1 VSAGKE
7 MFEFLAKCAFAWTN
21 AAVVAEETADVTS
34 PSKAP
39 PNWGQLIRRGRA
51 RGLAPIFALTQ
62 RPAESDKTAIGN
74 ATLIRV
80 GRMARDADRKMMAR
94 ELDVDHRILTRLLPL
109 DFVERNMAINE
120 VKRGNLTKRKVE
132 QIETLA

>member
-1 VSAGKE
+1 
-7 MFEFLAKCAFAWTN
+7 
-21 AAVVAEETADVTS
+21 
-34 PSKAP
+34 
-39 PNWGQLIRRGRA
+39 
-51 RGLAPIFALTQ
+51 
-62 RPAESDKTAIGN
+62 
-74 ATLIRV
+74 
-80 GRMARDADRKMMAR
+80 MARDADRKMMAR